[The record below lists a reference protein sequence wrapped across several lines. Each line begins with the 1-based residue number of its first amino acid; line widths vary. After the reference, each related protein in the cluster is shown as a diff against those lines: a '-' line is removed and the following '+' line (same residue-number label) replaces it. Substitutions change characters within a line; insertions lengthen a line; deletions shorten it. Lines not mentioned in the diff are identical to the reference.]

1 MLPSPV
7 SRSNRLNLVALVC
20 ILFWTS
26 DSVHTNWAVVTSDD
40 YGTHVTTPGEDMFGI
55 NHDGVAQIL
64 MNGNFGCTGALL
76 EGGMHVLTAGHCL
89 NNANVVTITVRFTL
103 ESGQIDIEAHL
114 WQPHPDFGSISG
126 TDVGIITLSERAP
139 PEIPRYSP
147 LRALGSEIDNPNV
160 LFGYGVTGYAG
171 TGRDTRD
178 GAKRGGRNLYEAT
191 GDTPS
196 INSAI
201 VGGSED
207 ELWLFSDFDSG
218 LEANDG
224 FGLHFG
230 KADLGFGDDEV
241 YASSGDSGAPI
252 FVSNPFGFVIAG
264 VVSGGTRF
272 NGSPNS
278 DLDDTVNATWG
289 QFSRDARISSPRNL
303 SFIDSFT
310 SSVLEPQPIS
320 NVTTSLGIQAQ
331 IKAVPGQLVYFRASS
346 DLKLWQQL
354 KTHQATQS
362 PERIELISSE
372 KVGELKNVFFVSLR
386 EPTTLPDLP
395 PPPDPPEPDL
405 SPLPNGRLFGSDAG
419 TDELIAISPESGS
432 SESLGDTAFAS
443 INGLAFDVNMGTLY
457 GVDVATNS
465 LVAINESTGQ
475 LNLVGSTGINFPN
488 TVGLAYDP
496 GNDVL
501 YATSNGIAANLY
513 TVNRL
518 TGIASQVGPL
528 GVNIP
533 GLAFDPT
540 TESLY
545 GVSGQTNSLYIINTS
560 TGETNLLGELGINT
574 SFCGL
579 AYDAASGELYLSD
592 PSSDSLYSINRND
605 GSATLIGRLRLPQV
619 NGLAAKNQINLSP

>member
-7 SRSNRLNLVALVC
+7 PRSNRLNLVALVYF
-20 ILFWTS
+20 LFWTN

-55 NHDGVAQIL
+55 DHDGVAQIL

-76 EGGMHVLTAGHCL
+76 EGGMHVLTAGHCV

-103 ESGQIDIEAHL
+103 ESGQVDIEAHL

-147 LRALGSEIDNPNV
+147 LRALGTEIDNPNV

-191 GDTPS
+191 GETPS
-196 INSAI
+196 INSAT

-289 QFSRDARISSPRNL
+289 QFSRDARISAPLNL
-303 SFIDSFT
+303 DFIDSFT
-310 SSVLEPQPIS
+310 SSVLEPQSINP
-320 NVTTSLGIQAQ
+320 VMTSIGLHVQ
-331 IKAVPGQLVYFRASS
+331 IEADPGQLIYFRASS
-346 DLKLWQQL
+346 DLRLWQQL
-354 KTHQATQS
+354 KNHQATQS
-362 PERIELISSE
+362 PERIELISLEEVS
-372 KVGELKNVFFVSLR
+372 ELKNVFFVSLR
-386 EPTTLPDLP
+386 EPITQPGLP
-395 PPPDPPEPDL
+395 PRPDPPEPEL

-419 TDELIAISPESGS
+419 TGELIAISPESGS
-432 SESLGDTAFAS
+432 SDSLGDTALPS
-443 INGLAFDVNMGTLY
+443 LNGLAFDVNTGTLY

-475 LNLVGSTGINFPN
+475 LTKVGSTGVNFPN
-488 TVGLAYDP
+488 AVGLAYDP
-496 GNDVL
+496 VDNVL
-501 YATSNGIAANLY
+501 YATSNGAAANLY
-513 TVNRL
+513 TIDTLNGV
-518 TGIASQVGPL
+518 ASQVGPL
-528 GVNIP
+528 GVNMP
-533 GLAFDPT
+533 GLAFQPA
-540 TESLY
+540 SSILY
-545 GVSGQTNSLYIINTS
+545 GVSGQTDSLYSIDAS
-560 TGETNLLGELGINT
+560 TGETTLIGELGINT

-579 AYDAASGELYLSD
+579 AYDAASGKLLLSD
-592 PSSDSLYSINRND
+592 TNSDALYSVDPTI
-605 GSATLIGRLRLPQV
+605 GSASLIGALDFPQL
-619 NGLAAKNQINLSP
+619 NGLAAKNRTSEQP

>member
-7 SRSNRLNLVALVC
+7 PRSNRLNLVALVYF
-20 ILFWTS
+20 LFWTN
-26 DSVHTNWAVVTSDD
+26 DLFHTNWAVVTSDD

-76 EGGMHVLTAGHCL
+76 EGGMHVLTAGHCV

-147 LRALGSEIDNPNV
+147 LRALGTEIDNPNV

-191 GDTPS
+191 GETPS
-196 INSAI
+196 INSAT

-224 FGLHFG
+224 FGFHFG

-252 FVSNPFGFVIAG
+252 FVANQFGYVIAG

-272 NGSPNS
+272 NGSPNA

-289 QFSRDARISSPRNL
+289 QFSKDTRISAPLNL
-303 SFIDSFT
+303 DFIDSFT
-310 SSVLEPQPIS
+310 SSVLEPQNINP
-320 NVTTSLGIQAQ
+320 VMTSLGLHAQ
-331 IKAVPGQLVYFRASS
+331 IEADPGQLIYIRASS
-346 DLKLWQQL
+346 DLRLWQQL
-354 KTHQATQS
+354 KTRQATQS
-362 PERIELISSE
+362 PERIELISLKEVS
-372 KVGELKNVFFVSLR
+372 ELKNVFFVSLR
-386 EPTTLPDLP
+386 EPITQPDLP
-395 PPPDPPEPDL
+395 PRPDPLEPEL
-405 SPLPNGRLFGSDAG
+405 SPLPNGRLFGSDAE

-432 SESLGDTAFAS
+432 SDSLGDTALPS
-443 INGLAFDVNMGTLY
+443 LNGLAFDVNTGTLY

-475 LNLVGSTGINFPN
+475 LTILGSTGVNFPN
-488 TVGLAYDP
+488 TAGLAYDP
-496 GNDVL
+496 VDNVL
-501 YATSNGIAANLY
+501 YATSNGAAANLY
-513 TVNRL
+513 TIDPL
-518 TGIASQVGPL
+518 TGRATPIGPL
-528 GVNIP
+528 GFNIP
-533 GLAFDPT
+533 GLAFDPN
-540 TESLY
+540 TETLY
-545 GVSGQTNSLYIINTS
+545 GVSGQTDSLYTISAS
-560 TGETNLLGELGINT
+560 TGESVLVGPLGINT

-579 AYDAASGELYLSD
+579 AYDAASDELFLSD
-592 PSSDSLYSINRND
+592 SSSDTLFSINRNN
-605 GSATLIGRLRLPQV
+605 GTATAIRELGFSQV
-619 NGLAAKNQINLSP
+619 NGLAAKNRINSSP

>member
-1 MLPSPV
+1 MTQNPV
-7 SRSNRLNLVALVC
+7 PRYIRLNLFVFACLM
-20 ILFWTS
+20 FWADPS
-26 DSVHTNWAVVTSDD
+26 IQNNFAVVTSDD
-40 YGTHVTTPGEDMFGI
+40 YGTHVTTPGEEMFGI

-76 EGGMHVLTAGHCL
+76 EGGMHVLTAGHCV

-139 PEIPRYSP
+139 TEIPRYSP
-147 LRALGSEIDNPNV
+147 LRALGTEIDNPNV

-191 GDTPS
+191 GNTPS
-196 INSAI
+196 INSAT
-201 VGGSED
+201 VGGIED

-224 FGLHFG
+224 FGFHFG

-252 FVSNPFGFVIAG
+252 FVANQFGYVIAG

-272 NGSPNS
+272 NGSPNA

-289 QFSRDARISSPRNL
+289 QFSRDTRISAPLNL
-303 SFIDSFT
+303 DFIDSFT
-310 SSVLEPQPIS
+310 SSVLEPQNIKP
-320 NVTTSLGIQAQ
+320 VMTSLGLHAQ
-331 IKAVPGQLVYFRASS
+331 IEADPGQLIYIRASS
-346 DLKLWQQL
+346 DLRLWQQL
-354 KTHQATQS
+354 KTRQATQS
-362 PERIELISSE
+362 PELIELISLKEVS
-372 KVGELKNVFFVSLR
+372 ELKNVFFVSLR
-386 EPTTLPDLP
+386 EPITQPDLP
-395 PPPDPPEPDL
+395 PRPDPLEADL
-405 SPLPNGRLFGSDAG
+405 LPLPNDRLFGSDAG
-419 TDELIAISPESGS
+419 TDELIAISSDSGS
-432 SESLGDTAFAS
+432 SVSLGETALPS
-443 INGLAFDVNMGTLY
+443 LNGLAFDVNSDTLY

-465 LVAINESTGQ
+465 LIAINASSGQ
-475 LNLVGSTGINFPN
+475 LTLVGPTGINFPN
-488 TVGLAYDP
+488 TAGLAYDP
-496 GNDVL
+496 VDNVL
-501 YATSNGIAANLY
+501 YATSNGAAANLY
-513 TVNRL
+513 TIDPL
-518 TGIASQVGPL
+518 TGRATSTGPL

-540 TESLY
+540 TETLY
-545 GVSGQTNSLYIINTS
+545 GVSGQTDSLFSIDAS
-560 TGETNLLGELGINT
+560 TGETTLIGELGINT

-579 AYDAASGELYLSD
+579 AYDASSGKLLLTDTNSD
-592 PSSDSLYSINRND
+592 ALYSVD
-605 GSATLIGRLRLPQV
+605 PTTGSASLIGALDFPQV
-619 NGLAAKNQINLSP
+619 NGLAAKNRTSEQP